1 VLVIGVTEDSSIS
14 LATPTATGLTLAALG
29 TAQATGS
36 SCWLHMWEATAASG
50 GSSAVSAAAVGG
62 ASTSMRALQAFAFG
76 NCTGFVRTSGA
87 TLTGTQAV
95 SVTRT
100 QANSFVAFASGDW
113 SASGTAGLAWTP
125 AGQTQL
131 QAATTANAALFCAYW
146 GDQGSTG
153 TTSYGTTGLA
163 GTKFTLAAVEILGT
177 VGGATFIAR
186 HQSSSAR
193 PSTAATPTEERS
205 CQHVHRLQRRHADDG
220 RADPG
225 DDRHGDQDAAADRHP
240 VHL

>member
-1 VLVIGVTEDSSIS
+1 VAAPTLTSQIGSTWNDLALPPETTGTLTWNAADRVLIIGVTEDSSIS

-163 GTKFTLAAVEILGT
+163 GTKFTLAAVEILGS
-177 VGGATFIAR
+177 VGGATFVAAPPVVIA
-186 HQSSSAR
+186 QAVN
-193 PSTAATPTEERS
+193 RS
-205 CQHVHRLQRRHADDG
+205 YTY
-220 RADPG
+220 
-225 DDRHGDQDAAADRHP
+225 
-240 VHL
+240 

>member
-1 VLVIGVTEDSSIS
+1 MAAPTLTSQVGSTWSDLALPPEATGTLTWSTADRVLVIGVTEDSSIS

-50 GSSAVSAAAVGG
+50 GSSTVSAAAVGG
-62 ASTSMRALQAFAFG
+62 ASTSMRALHAFAFG

-100 QANSFVAFASGDW
+100 QANSFMAFASGDW

-131 QAATTANAALFCAYW
+131 QAATTANASLFCAYW

-163 GTKFTLAAVEILGT
+163 GTKFTLAAVEILGA
-177 VGGATFIAR
+177 VGGATFIAAPPVVVA
-186 HQSSSAR
+186 QAVN
-193 PSTAATPTEERS
+193 RS
-205 CQHVHRLQRRHADDG
+205 YTY
-220 RADPG
+220 
-225 DDRHGDQDAAADRHP
+225 
-240 VHL
+240 